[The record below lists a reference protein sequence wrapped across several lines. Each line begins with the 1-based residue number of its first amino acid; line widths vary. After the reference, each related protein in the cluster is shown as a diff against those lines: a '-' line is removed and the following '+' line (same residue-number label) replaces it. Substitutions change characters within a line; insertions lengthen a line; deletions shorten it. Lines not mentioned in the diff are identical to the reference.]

1 MEYIDRYIFVSVII
15 FEIMPIMMVLN
26 LKVITALQM
35 LDMIPI

>member
-1 MEYIDRYIFVSVII
+1 
-15 FEIMPIMMVLN
+15 MMVLN